1 MFAKKTV
8 LFCALSLCL
17 STNIIAQD
25 TPASPP
31 SAEERRPGASAFR
44 FGGGQRLG
52 VHVEDVT
59 RENMSRFNLQ
69 GEPRGVAVTNVLENS
84 PAAKAGLQKNDVILR
99 FDGESVT
106 SAQKL
111 RRLISESAPE
121 HAARLVVNR
130 SGAEQEISVTLGKQ
144 NDFRA
149 HGLGN
154 ITIPD
159 MQEFRFNTDEL
170 KRNAEEWKK
179 QAQEEWE
186 RNSGDRRRELEKF
199 RADGLGNNNFAFV
212 FGQSRRL
219 GITTQPLTGQ
229 LADYFGLG
237 ERSGGVLVTSVV
249 ENSPAAKAGLKAGDC
264 IIEVDGTPLKSAGEL
279 SRAVNRKETG
289 EVTLTLMRD
298 KKRRTVKVTPDRTQ
312 NPTLFTPGGGEL
324 IAPMALSAPRPN
336 SVPRPLLPALPRL
349 NAAPRLPLAPLRVRP
364 PRPGTWVL

>member
-17 STNIIAQD
+17 STNMIAQD
-25 TPASPP
+25 APASPP
-31 SAEERRPGASAFR
+31 SVEERRSVASAFS
-44 FGGGQRLG
+44 FGGGHRLG

-99 FDGESVT
+99 FDGENVT

-130 SGAEQEISVTLGKQ
+130 NSAEQEISVTLGKR
-144 NDFRA
+144 NDFRP

-154 ITIPD
+154 FTFPD
-159 MQEFRFNTDEL
+159 VQEFRFNADEL

-179 QAQEEWE
+179 QAREWE
-186 RNSGDRRRELEKF
+186 RNSGERRRELEKF
-199 RADGLGNNNFAFV
+199 RADGVGNNFAFV

-229 LADYFGLG
+229 LADYFGIG
-237 ERSGGVLVTSVV
+237 ERSGAVLVTSVV
-249 ENSPAAKAGLKAGDC
+249 ENSLAAKAGLKAGDC

-336 SVPRPLLPALPRL
+336 SVPRPLLLLPALPRP
-349 NAAPRLPLAPLRVRP
+349 NAAPRLPLAPRVNTL
-364 PRPGTWVL
+364 RPGTWIL